1 MLKLRVITATLLL
14 SAFLIVLFL
23 LPFLAFVVFVTVV
36 VLIGAWEW
44 SNLSGFE
51 TSVERFSYAFCT
63 AVLMILIALYVDLAG
78 SIKVAEIMDLN
89 LVRNVMLVAGIW
101 WAIALL
107 WVQGYPSSAILWG
120 KRWVRAMMGWLVL
133 VPMWL
138 AVIYLDQLPQGPWL
152 TLLLLL
158 TVVVADTG
166 AYFFGRAFGK
176 RKLAVNVSPGKSWE
190 GFWGG
195 LFCCAVLAVVVAAY
209 VDSERWL
216 VLMAIL
222 LVTSLSSVLG
232 DLLES
237 MVKRYRNIKD
247 SGRILPGHG
256 GVMDRI
262 DSITA
267 AAPIFVLA
275 LLLSGWAL

>member
-1 MLKLRVITATLLL
+1 MLKLRIITAAILL
-14 SAFLIVLFL
+14 STFLVVLFL
-23 LPFLAFVVFVTVV
+23 LPFFVFVVFVTVV

-44 SNLSGFE
+44 ANLSGFE
-51 TSVERFSYAFCT
+51 SSLQRLLYALVTASLMVSVG
-63 AVLMILIALYVDLAG
+63 IYVDMAG
-78 SIKVAEIMDLN
+78 SIKTSELMDLN
-89 LVRNVMLVAGIW
+89 LVRNIMLVAGAW
-101 WAIALL
+101 WAVALL
-107 WVQGYPSSAILWG
+107 WVQGYPSSAVLWG
-120 KRWVRAMMGWLVL
+120 NRWVRSFMGWLVL
-133 VPMWL
+133 LPMWL
-138 AVIYLDQLPQGPWL
+138 AVIYLDQLPKGPWL

-195 LFCCAVLAVVVAAY
+195 LFCCALLAMLVAVY
-209 VDSERWL
+209 TGSERWL
-216 VLMAIL
+216 VLIIIL

-232 DLLES
+232 DLMES

-275 LLLSGWAL
+275 LLLSGWDL

>member
-1 MLKLRVITATLLL
+1 MLKLRIITAALLL
-14 SAFLIVLFL
+14 STFLVVLFL
-23 LPFLAFVVFVTVV
+23 LPFLAFVVFVTAV

-44 SNLSGFE
+44 ANLSGFE
-51 TSVERFSYAFCT
+51 SGLQRLLYVFATAF
-63 AVLMILIALYVDLAG
+63 LMILVGIYVDIIG
-78 SIKVAEIMDLN
+78 SLKTSALMDLN
-89 LVRNVMLVAGIW
+89 LVRNIMLVAGVW
-101 WAIALL
+101 WAVALL
-107 WVQGYPSSAILWG
+107 WVQGYPSSAVLWG
-120 KRWVRAMMGWLVL
+120 QGWVRAFMGWLVL
-133 VPMWL
+133 LPMWL
-138 AVIYLDQLPQGPWL
+138 AVIYLDQLSKGPWL

-195 LFCCAVLAVVVAAY
+195 LFCCAILAVVVAAY
-209 VDSERWL
+209 TDSERWL
-216 VLMAIL
+216 VLMMIL

-247 SGRILPGHG
+247 SGSILPGHG

-275 LLLSGWAL
+275 LLLSGWGL